1 MNQSEDIHYG
11 FSFDSN
17 NPFAV
22 GLMLHISMYTDEYIQ
37 LYISIN
43 CHLIYIAQNFCFS
56 HNLYPDG
63 HKKFT

>member
-43 CHLIYIAQNFCFS
+43 CHL
-56 HNLYPDG
+56 LY
-63 HKKFT
+63 FA